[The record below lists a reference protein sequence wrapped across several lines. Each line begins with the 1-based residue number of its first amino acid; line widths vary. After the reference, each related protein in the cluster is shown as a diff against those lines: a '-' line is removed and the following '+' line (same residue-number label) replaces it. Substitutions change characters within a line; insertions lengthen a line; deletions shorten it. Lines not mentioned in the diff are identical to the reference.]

1 MEETKAMTLRL
12 KGKQSEELEAIA
24 DVEGTSVSDEIRKAI
39 AAHIETKRKDK
50 DFKARLK
57 RSLERNREILDRLS
71 K

>member
-12 KGKQSEELEAIA
+12 NAKQAQDLEAIA
-24 DVEGTSVSDEIRKAI
+24 NVEGTSVSEEIRNAI
-39 AAHIETKRKDK
+39 AAHIEAKKKDK

>member
-12 KGKQSEELEAIA
+12 KGKQAEELEAIA
-24 DVEGTSVSDEIRKAI
+24 AVEETSVSDEIRKAI
-39 AAHIETKRKDK
+39 AAHIEAKRKDK